1 MILLAF
7 VGEIYDFLTTLNE
20 GEQIFHGNQ
29 LALAAAALSCHGHPA
44 CKKQTILRNSAWAV
58 GPAFHSYLQYPF
70 VLWKF
75 NSLH

>member
-1 MILLAF
+1 LKTGVGYCWVTHKKTTTPAVGEIYDFLLAF

-44 CKKQTILRNSAWAV
+44 CKKQTILRNSA
-58 GPAFHSYLQYPF
+58 
-70 VLWKF
+70 
-75 NSLH
+75 

>member
-44 CKKQTILRNSAWAV
+44 CKKQTILRNSA
-58 GPAFHSYLQYPF
+58 
-70 VLWKF
+70 
-75 NSLH
+75 